1 MSVAPVLASQA
12 PSADSRYHGIP
23 CRLQNYRTI
32 GIAVSPISSG
42 FPELAPNPEHVEFF
56 SQISSVFL
64 KALEKP
70 VFLLPWWLIKKKL
83 DGVGPV
89 DNRPSTD

>member
-1 MSVAPVLASQA
+1 M
-12 PSADSRYHGIP
+12 
-23 CRLQNYRTI
+23 
-32 GIAVSPISSG
+32 SPISSG

-70 VFLLPWWLIKKKL
+70 VFLLPWWLNKKNTKKARKIKGKVNLDTKQVLGYNTFQGLESKL
-83 DGVGPV
+83 TRRG
-89 DNRPSTD
+89 RPR

>member
-1 MSVAPVLASQA
+1 M
-12 PSADSRYHGIP
+12 
-23 CRLQNYRTI
+23 
-32 GIAVSPISSG
+32 SPISSG

-70 VFLLPWWLIKKKL
+70 VFLLPWWLIEKKKKARKIKGKVNL
-83 DGVGPV
+83 DTKQVLGYNTFQGLESKLTRWG
-89 DNRPSTD
+89 RPR

>member
-1 MSVAPVLASQA
+1 MSVAPALAPVLALT
-12 PSADSRYHGIP
+12 PFADSRYHGIP

-56 SQISSVFL
+56 GQISSVFL

-70 VFLLPWWLIKKKL
+70 VDSHFI
-83 DGVGPV
+83 
-89 DNRPSTD
+89 